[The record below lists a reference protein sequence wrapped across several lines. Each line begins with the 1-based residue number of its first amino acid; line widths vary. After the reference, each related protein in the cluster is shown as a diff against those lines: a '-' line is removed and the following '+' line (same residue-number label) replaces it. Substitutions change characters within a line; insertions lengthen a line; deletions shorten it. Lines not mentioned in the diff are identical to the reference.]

1 MIKTGNDWEE
11 ILKEET
17 EKEYFKELCKKVEEE
32 YENFTIYPAK
42 ENIFASL
49 KYTAYKDVKV
59 LLLGQDPYHGENQAH
74 GLCFSVLDGV
84 LKPPS
89 LLNMMKE
96 LKSDLGIE
104 IPDTGCLIPWAEQGV
119 LLLNTVLTVRE
130 GQPNSHKNLGW
141 TRFTDKIISALNERH
156 DPVIF
161 ILWGANAKEKLGLIT
176 NPNHF
181 VLEAPHPSPLSAS
194 KGFFGSRHY
203 SKVNL
208 ILERLGKTPIDW
220 SLKR

>member
-11 ILKEET
+11 ILMEET
-17 EKEYFKELCKKVEEE
+17 ETDYFKELIKKVEEE
-32 YENFTIYPAK
+32 YERTVVYPAK

-49 KYTAYKDVKV
+49 KYTAYKDVSV

-84 LKPPS
+84 KKPPS
-89 LLNMMKE
+89 LVNMMKE
-96 LKSDLGIE
+96 LKSDTGIE
-104 IPDTGCLIPWAEQGV
+104 ISESGCLVPWAKQGV
-119 LLLNTVLTVRE
+119 LMLNTVLTVLE

-141 TRFTDKIISALNERH
+141 TRFTDKIISVLNERR

-161 ILWGANAKEKLGLIT
+161 LLWGANAKEKLGLIT
-176 NPNHF
+176 NPWHF

-194 KGFFGSRHY
+194 KGFFGCRHY
-203 SKVNL
+203 SKVNT
-208 ILERLGKTPIDW
+208 ILKRLGKTPIDW
-220 SLKR
+220 NINR